1 MDRILV
7 LAVILVCA
15 LLTPLFAAE
24 QAGSIDTLDDMTV
37 SGVQERQRR
46 SARPLTVVNPDVIT
60 VTRKGD
66 VGVRIR
72 LRDAVEVLRFR
83 RDSIARH
90 AVEIPDDVELRSDQ
104 FVSRSGLQIRNVAF
118 RIAADIDEPGE
129 LPALI
134 DFGPRTSLLNTDH
147 VRVLDINA
155 STLTRVANAID
166 VQTRRCVDSMDLADR
181 GEEYPNRFVLI
192 GDRFRDCTEALK
204 DREGDLF
211 FAENVPAR
219 ARHDLH
225 EIYDTLSN
233 RFARLLGSEPA
244 LMFVAWRPSSE
255 SGLRFVPN
263 WGRGTVILLE
273 GSVWERGLTP
283 QLRREL
289 QEDFS
294 LEQLRRRIA
303 WEQGVSA
310 FVESAMDYLTLLTR
324 SDHDQGLSQQLAAAL
339 PEWMAGCG
347 RDQETGRGFGHD
359 CGMLLQFV
367 YDAVARAQSK
377 GQGTVLDTWR
387 RLLTESFRR
396 GESGVKAA
404 AFLASSSESRRIV
417 NGFAGGS
424 VDWGA
429 FARELSS
436 VGVELRLTP
445 GQHTPMAEVASLANF
460 RD

>member
-1 MDRILV
+1 MDRILI
-7 LAVILVCA
+7 LAGILACM
-15 LLTPLFAAE
+15 LTTPLSAAE
-24 QAGSIDTLDDMTV
+24 QAGGIDALEDMTV
-37 SGVQERQRR
+37 AGVQERQRR
-46 SARPLTVVNPDVIT
+46 AARPLTVVNPDVIT

-66 VGVRIR
+66 VGVTIR
-72 LRDAVEVLRFR
+72 LRNAVEVLRFR
-83 RDSIARH
+83 RESVARH
-90 AVEIPDDVELRSDQ
+90 AVDIPDHVELRGDRL
-104 FVSRSGLQIRNVAF
+104 VSRSGPEMRNATL
-118 RIAADIDEPGE
+118 RIVADIDESGE

-147 VRVLDINA
+147 VRVLDIHE

-181 GEEYPNRFVLI
+181 GEEYPNRYVLI

-219 ARHDLH
+219 ARQDLH
-225 EIYDTLSN
+225 DIYDSLAN

-244 LMFVAWRPSSE
+244 LMFVAWRSS
-255 SGLRFVPN
+255 SRNGLRFVPN

-273 GSVWERGLTP
+273 GSVWEQGLTP
-283 QLRREL
+283 QLRSEL

-324 SDHDQGLSQQLAAAL
+324 SDHDQHLSHELAVAL
-339 PEWMAGCG
+339 PEWIAGCG
-347 RDQETGRGFGHD
+347 REQQAGRGFGRD

-377 GQGTVLDTWR
+377 GQDTVIDTWR
-387 RLLTESFRR
+387 KLLTESFRR
-396 GESGVKAA
+396 GESGVKATE
-404 AFLASSSESRRIV
+404 FLASSRESRRIV
-417 NGFAGGS
+417 NGFISGS
-424 VDWGA
+424 ADWGA
-429 FARELSS
+429 FTRELSA
-436 VGVELRLTP
+436 VGVELRLTQ
-445 GQHTPMAEVASLANF
+445 GQNPPMTEVASLANF

>member
-1 MDRILV
+1 MDRIRV
-7 LAVILVCA
+7 LAGMLACT
-15 LLTPLFAAE
+15 LTMSLFAAE
-24 QAGSIDTLDDMTV
+24 QAGSFDTLDDMTV

-46 SARPLTVVNPDVIT
+46 AARPLTVVNPDVIT
-60 VTRKGD
+60 VRRKGD

-72 LRDAVEVLRFR
+72 LRNAVEVLRFR
-83 RDSIARH
+83 RDSAARH
-90 AVEIPDDVELRSDQ
+90 AVEIPDYVELRSDQ
-104 FVSRSGLQIRNVAF
+104 LVSRSGREIRNVSF
-118 RIAADIDEPGE
+118 RIATDIDEPGE

-134 DFGPRTSLLNTDH
+134 DFGPHTSLLNTDH

-155 STLTRVANAID
+155 STLTSLANAID
-166 VQTRRCVDSMDLADR
+166 VQTRRCVESMDLADR

-204 DREGDLF
+204 NREGDLF
-211 FAENVPAR
+211 FAEDVPAR
-219 ARHDLH
+219 ARQDLH

-283 QLRREL
+283 QLRNEL
-289 QEDFS
+289 QENFS

-303 WEQGVSA
+303 WEDGVSE
-310 FVESAMDYLTLLTR
+310 FVGSAMDYLTLLTR
-324 SDHDQGLSQQLAAAL
+324 SDHDQDLSQQLAAAL
-339 PEWMAGCG
+339 PDWIAGCR
-347 RDQETGRGFGHD
+347 RDEETRRRFGHD

-377 GQGTVLDTWR
+377 GQETVLDTWR
-387 RLLTESFRR
+387 RLLAESFRR
-396 GESGVKAA
+396 GQSGVKAA

-417 NGFAGGS
+417 NGFASGS
-424 VDWGA
+424 ADWGA
-429 FARELSS
+429 FARDLSA
-436 VGVELRLTP
+436 VGVELRMTP
-445 GQHTPMAEVASLANF
+445 GEYAVVTEVASLANF